1 MKFVKKASGI
11 ALAAMLAAGLTAGCG
26 GGGGEKKAADAG
38 KEIVVGVNAELTGNV
53 ANYGKSMLSGF
64 ELAVEEANKAGGV
77 DGKQIKVVTADNK
90 SEPSE
95 SGNAATKL
103 VTQNKVVAVIG
114 PATSGCVAAEEPVL
128 TANKIP
134 LIAPCATAPGITLQK
149 DGKTK
154 PFVFRACFIDPY
166 QGDIMAQFAAKD
178 LKVKKAAILHDSSS
192 DYSKGLAEVF
202 TKVFTANGG
211 QITTDEAFLAKDVD
225 FKASLTNAYTA
236 EDKDPVVQK
245 FVKAY
250 QGKFNKV
257 PDVFAMQG
265 YNAGLILF
273 NAIKTAKTTDGTK
286 LAEAIAK
293 TKDLQVANGK
303 LTYDEKHNP
312 ITTALV
318 LELKDGKMTLNKK
331 IGG

>member
-1 MKFVKKASGI
+1 
-11 ALAAMLAAGLTAGCG
+11 MLGSDGWDSPKLV
-26 GGGGEKKAADAG
+26 EVAG
-38 KEIVVGVNAELTGNV
+38 KEAC
-53 ANYGKSMLSGF
+53 
-64 ELAVEEANKAGGV
+64 NKGY
-77 DGKQIKVVTADNK
+77 
-90 SEPSE
+90 
-95 SGNAATKL
+95 
-103 VTQNKVVAVIG
+103 
-114 PATSGCVAAEEPVL
+114 
-128 TANKIP
+128 
-134 LIAPCATAPGITLQK
+134 
-149 DGKTK
+149 
-154 PFVFRACFIDPY
+154 F
-166 QGDIMAQFAAKD
+166 
-178 LKVKKAAILHDSSS
+178 
-192 DYSKGLAEVF
+192 
-202 TKVFTANGG
+202 
-211 QITTDEAFLAKDVD
+211 
-225 FKASLTNAYTA
+225 TNAYTA

-286 LAEAIAK
+286 LAEEIAK